1 MWKNAEHY
9 TPEELDSDGFQ
20 QMRRAA
26 EPYFAKYAAYIETGK
41 VPSTRTPDAD
51 PEDSGLPLLAEETR
65 VVKFVLTDD
74 NQRIFSWIRADSSN
88 DPVGPH
94 LDLPG
99 GKVDPKETLLQAAHR
114 ELEEELSPYGLDLR
128 NQVEAALSAA
138 PNGHSQARMKLSDR
152 CYGHYQI
159 MVWGIPISG
168 TEPLVPL
175 ETHKNLEA
183 QWRNPEE
190 VWPSFRGPRA
200 PYGVAARLA
209 WEAADSRQSDS
220 TTSNSAEAGDPIP
233 TPPLV
238 IPTPASTAV
247 WTNELW
253 DPQPGTFYGTGDSS
267 YRTRGRH
274 APTSPYSSTFQMR
287 EEVTTQLAS
296 KIWFITNED
305 AMCYHRADSAP
316 DQPQLDTYGGEM
328 EPADN
333 GSHAACARCRLKE
346 DITLPAS

>member
-1 MWKNAEHY
+1 M
-9 TPEELDSDGFQ
+9 
-20 QMRRAA
+20 
-26 EPYFAKYAAYIETGK
+26 
-41 VPSTRTPDAD
+41 
-51 PEDSGLPLLAEETR
+51 
-65 VVKFVLTDD
+65 
-74 NQRIFSWIRADSSN
+74 
-88 DPVGPH
+88 PH

-99 GKVDPKETLLQAAHR
+99 GKVDPKETLYSIQAAHR

-138 PNGHSQARMKLSDR
+138 PSGHSQARMKLWDR

-220 TTSNSAEAGDPIP
+220 TTSNSAEAEDPIP

-238 IPTPASTAV
+238 MPTPVSTAA

-253 DPQPGTFYGTGDSS
+253 DPAA
-267 YRTRGRH
+267 TRDLLWNR
-274 APTSPYSSTFQMR
+274 
-287 EEVTTQLAS
+287 
-296 KIWFITNED
+296 
-305 AMCYHRADSAP
+305 
-316 DQPQLDTYGGEM
+316 
-328 EPADN
+328 
-333 GSHAACARCRLKE
+333 
-346 DITLPAS
+346 

>member
-1 MWKNAEHY
+1 M
-9 TPEELDSDGFQ
+9 
-20 QMRRAA
+20 
-26 EPYFAKYAAYIETGK
+26 
-41 VPSTRTPDAD
+41 
-51 PEDSGLPLLAEETR
+51 
-65 VVKFVLTDD
+65 KFVLTDD
-74 NQRIFSWIRADSSN
+74 DKRIFSWIRADSSN
-88 DPVGPH
+88 DPGGPH

-99 GKVDPKETLLQAAHR
+99 GKVDPEETLLQAAHR

-159 MVWGIPISG
+159 MVWGISISG

-175 ETHKNLEA
+175 ETQNNLEA
-183 QWRNPEE
+183 QWRDPEE

-220 TTSNSAEAGDPIP
+220 TTSNSAEAEDPIP

-238 IPTPASTAV
+238 MPTPVSTAA

-274 APTSPYSSTFQMR
+274 APTSPCSSTFQMR
-287 EEVTTQLAS
+287 EEVTTQLWLAKS
-296 KIWFITNED
+296 GSLPMKTPYAITVPTLRPTNHNSTRTVEKWNRRQRVTRR
-305 AMCYHRADSAP
+305 MRPLQTKGRRY
-316 DQPQLDTYGGEM
+316 
-328 EPADN
+328 
-333 GSHAACARCRLKE
+333 AARVMA
-346 DITLPAS
+346 T